1 MSKPRIFLQMA
12 ENGGVFVGTYGSTP
26 YSEIVEH
33 FTKGDIICIKR
44 NIADDDA
51 GGAETV
57 ITYQLNEVSKDH
69 SNYTF
74 YFKSFGAIDSPS
86 IDSSNTWS
94 IGNFNNYVPKSG
106 ITMTGPLIAQS
117 NTNYTTPQV
126 RNIIMSTQAPTA
138 TDGNNGDIWIQYSE

>member
-33 FTKGDIICIKR
+33 FKKGDIICIKKSITD
-44 NIADDDA
+44 NEA
-51 GGAETV
+51 GGAVTV
-57 ITYQLNEVSKDH
+57 ITYQLNEVFKDH

-94 IGNFNNYVPKSG
+94 TRNLNNYVPKSG
-106 ITMTGPLIAQS
+106 ITMTGPLVAQS
-117 NTNYTTPQV
+117 NTNYTTAQV
-126 RNIIMSTQAPTA
+126 RNIIMSTSAPTA

>member
-33 FTKGDIICIKR
+33 FKKGDIICIKKSTID
-44 NIADDDA
+44 NEA

-57 ITYQLNEVSKDH
+57 ITYQLNEVFKDH

-74 YFKSFGAIDSPS
+74 YFKSFGATDSPS

-94 IGNFNNYVPKSG
+94 TGNLNNYVPKSG

-126 RNIIMSTQAPTA
+126 RNIIMSTSAPTA
-138 TDGNNGDIWIQYSE
+138 ADGKNGDIWIQYSE

>member
-33 FTKGDIICIKR
+33 FKKGDIICIKKSTID
-44 NIADDDA
+44 NEA

-94 IGNFNNYVPKSG
+94 TRNFNNYVPKSG

-126 RNIIMSTQAPTA
+126 RNIIMSTSAPTTA
-138 TDGNNGDIWIQYSE
+138 DGKNGDIWIQYSE

>member
-12 ENGGVFVGTYGSTP
+12 ENGGIFVGTYGSTP

-33 FTKGDIICIKR
+33 FKKGDIICIKKSIID
-44 NIADDDA
+44 NEA

-57 ITYQLNEVSKDH
+57 ITYQLNEVFKDH

-94 IGNFNNYVPKSG
+94 IRNLNNYVPKSG

-117 NTNYTTPQV
+117 NTNYTTAQV
-126 RNIIMSTQAPTA
+126 HNIIMSTQAPTDA
-138 TDGNNGDIWIQYSE
+138 DGKNGDIWIQYSE

>member
-33 FTKGDIICIKR
+33 FKKGDIICIKKS
-44 NIADDDA
+44 IIDKEF

-57 ITYQLNEVSKDH
+57 ITYQLNEVFKDH

-94 IGNFNNYVPKSG
+94 TGNLNNYVPKSG
-106 ITMTGPLIAQS
+106 ITMTGPLVAQS
-117 NTNYTTPQV
+117 NTNYTTAQV
-126 RNIIMSTQAPTA
+126 RNIIMSTSAPTV

>member
-44 NIADDDA
+44 NIHDDDA

-57 ITYQLNEVSKDH
+57 ITYQLNEVFKDH

-94 IGNFNNYVPKSG
+94 IKNLNNYVPKSG
-106 ITMTGPLIAQS
+106 ITMTGPLVAQS
-117 NTNYTTPQV
+117 NTNYTTAQV
-126 RNIIMSTQAPTA
+126 RNIIMSTSAPTA
-138 TDGNNGDIWIQYSE
+138 TDGKNGDIWIQYSE